1 MGFGGNTTGG
11 QGGGMA
17 GYGGGMA
24 PQESMGGYSGPSSFA
39 APAMDN
45 KYAVFPLP
53 RRLSLHRHW

>member
-39 APAMDN
+39 APAVDN
-45 KYAVFPLP
+45 KYACFSFVRAAFTP
-53 RRLSLHRHW
+53 SHW